1 MDLHIFAKLKFKL
14 KFLFATHTLSC
25 SHLIVVGRGSQG
37 FSKQLWE
44 VGTRSRS
51 DKGGYSKDLTMAP
64 RTQPHASETKEQ
76 ILRRKLV
83 NTEMNPIVDV
93 VLSLVILVLTPFIY
107 LFSLI
112 HDKLMF
118 KFLNKTYI
126 YNVSWEVQYC
136 FLCFVDVLPC
146 IN

>member
-1 MDLHIFAKLKFKL
+1 
-14 KFLFATHTLSC
+14 
-25 SHLIVVGRGSQG
+25 
-37 FSKQLWE
+37 
-44 VGTRSRS
+44 
-51 DKGGYSKDLTMAP
+51 MAP
-64 RTQPHASETKEQ
+64 RTQPHAAETKEQ

-126 YNVSWEVQYC
+126 YNVSWEVCC
-136 FLCFVDVLPC
+136 FLVCGCFPLHK
-146 IN
+146 